1 MSTKKKIIIVVV
13 LVSLFGVLG
22 YFAVNKDKGNAKEVQ
37 TTKVERGQVVH
48 KVAASGRIQPVVEVA
63 VSADVAGRVMK
74 MAVKEGDWVKKGQF
88 LAQLDATRYQADVER
103 AEQVLESAVAS
114 LSLAELE
121 KNQQAELFQKKL
133 ISELVYQG
141 AMVRYQQALSSKK
154 QAQAALTQSQDN
166 YDKTIM
172 FSPMS
177 GTVTLV
183 NKEVGEMALGSA
195 FSRDIIMVIADLNDM
210 EVLVEVNENDV
221 VDVALGDTS
230 EIEIDALQDTM
241 FYGVVT
247 EIAHSAQNTN
257 TGSLDQVTNFQVKI
271 RLLAPPKEIRPGM
284 SAAVDIR
291 TDVQSDVLFVPIQ
304 SVTMRKPQQLKE
316 KQDDEQTRMDSSKFN
331 DDDDDLDP
339 VEVVFVV
346 VEDEQGKGKGKHVM
360 QREVRTGIIGD
371 RDFEII
377 SGLEL
382 DDEIVTGPYKEISRG
397 LNDQDKIKVTKRKKF
412 NVDEKEK

>member
-1 MSTKKKIIIVVV
+1 MSTKKKIIIAVVV
-13 LVSLFGVLG
+13 VSLLGVMG
-22 YFAVNKDKGNAKEVQ
+22 YFAVNKEKGNAKDVQ
-37 TTKVERGQVVH
+37 TSKVQRGEVVH

-63 VSADVAGRVMK
+63 VSADVAGRVVK
-74 MAVKEGDWVKKGQF
+74 MAVKEGDWVEKGQF

-103 AEQVLESAVAS
+103 AEQVLESTEAS

-121 KNQQAELFQKKL
+121 KNQQSELFQKKL

-141 AMVRYQQALSSKK
+141 ALVRYQQALSSKK
-154 QAQAALTQSQDN
+154 QAQAALTQSRDN

-183 NKEVGEMALGSA
+183 NKEIGEMALGSA
-195 FSRDIIMVIADLNDM
+195 FSRDIIMVIADLKDM

-241 FYGVVT
+241 FFGIVT

-257 TGSLDQVTNFQVKI
+257 TGSLDQVTNFQVNI
-271 RLLAPPKEIRPGM
+271 RLLSPPEEIRPGM
-284 SAAVDIR
+284 SAAVDVR
-291 TDVQSDVLFVPIQ
+291 TDVKRDVLFIPIQ
-304 SVTMRKPQQLKE
+304 SVTMRQPILLKE
-316 KQDDEQTRMDSSKFN
+316 KADDEQSRVDSSNFNQDDE
-331 DDDDDLDP
+331 DLDP
-339 VEVVFVV
+339 IEVVFVV
-346 VEDEQGKGKGKHVM
+346 VEDDMGKGKHVI
-360 QREVRTGIIGD
+360 QRAVKTGIIGD

-397 LNDQDKIKVTKRKKF
+397 LNDKDLVKITKRKKF
-412 NVDEKEK
+412 NPNDEKE